1 MSFFYPLLNKQ
12 FMRTTLPSGTPWIS
26 QRTGIFFFL
35 SFFVV
40 ALLCISTPLLAQEQE
55 GSEDVKKDISK
66 YRGTIRQLQHGI
78 IQQEGK
84 ITETR
89 NTAHNI
95 LGELEILDA
104 KLEDQ
109 QKKLEELERKTL
121 QQQEMIKKEEK
132 ELNKFRTE
140 KNIVEGHLQKRITA
154 YYTMGDIG
162 LLNVTFSTK
171 TLPELLTFHDAFDV
185 LIKYDQDVIKAY
197 QETIE
202 ELVRLTAALDL
213 EKLILEDFIE
223 QNLREKELI
232 EKTMIEKKTLLT
244 HVRTQ
249 EKLHKQAILEMQQA
263 AENLAESIVSAK
275 SKSLIYEQKFLS
287 YKGSLPLP
295 VQGVVSTFFGQEKTN
310 KLGISRK
317 SKGIELQAADGT
329 KIISVGDGEVIY
341 TGYLRGYGNT
351 VIVHH
356 GFQYYTVTSRIE
368 KILINKG
375 TVVRKGETI
384 GIMGET
390 ATLFDEG
397 LYFELRH
404 GRESLDPLVWIAPDR
419 VSKLYEQ

>member
-1 MSFFYPLLNKQ
+1 
-12 FMRTTLPSGTPWIS
+12 MRTILTSGIPLIL
-26 QRTGIFFFL
+26 QRTGLFFPL
-35 SFFVV
+35 SIFVV
-40 ALLCISTPLLAQEQE
+40 ALLCISTSLMGQEQE
-55 GSEDVKKDISK
+55 GSEDIKKDISK
-66 YRGTIRQLQHGI
+66 FRGTIRQLQHGI

-104 KLEDQ
+104 KLDDQ
-109 QKKLEELERKTL
+109 QKKLVELERKTQ
-121 QQQEMIKKEEK
+121 QQQEMIKKEEQ

-140 KNIVEGHLQKRITA
+140 KNVAEGHLQKRMTA

-197 QETIE
+197 RETID

-213 EKLILEDFIE
+213 EKLVLEDFIE
-223 QNLREKELI
+223 QNLREKELLQ
-232 EKTMIEKKTLLT
+232 KTMIEKKTLLT

-249 EKLHKQAILEMQQA
+249 EKLHKQAIVEMQQA
-263 AENLAESIVSAK
+263 ADNLAESIVSAK

-287 YKGSLPLP
+287 HKGKLPPP
-295 VQGVVSTFFGQEKTN
+295 VHGVISTFFGQEKIN

-317 SKGIELQAADGT
+317 SKGIELQAANGV

-375 TVVRKGETI
+375 AVVRRGETI
-384 GIMGET
+384 GVMGET

-404 GRESLDPLVWIAPDR
+404 GRESLDPLAWLTPDSL
-419 VSKLYEQ
+419 SKLYEQ